1 MQTYMPKIELD
12 KRIVIRV
19 SVDEMR
25 QLKLRAMAD
34 NTNVSNLFRKLAGL
48 TEKKWGRPE
57 KKD

>member
-34 NTNVSNLFRKLAGL
+34 NTNVARMFGSMKRRTLKR
-48 TEKKWGRPE
+48 R
-57 KKD
+57 